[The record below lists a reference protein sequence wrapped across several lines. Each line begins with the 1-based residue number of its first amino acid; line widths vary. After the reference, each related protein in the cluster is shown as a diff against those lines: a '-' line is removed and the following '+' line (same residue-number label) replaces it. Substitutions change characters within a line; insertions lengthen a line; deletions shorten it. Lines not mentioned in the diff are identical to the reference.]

1 MRDTKVNNLLTESG
15 LYALIFGSK
24 LPSAKAFKLW
34 VTRDV
39 LPSIRKD
46 GQYQLS
52 QTLEAKSVELSNA
65 LKAIEDEKATGVQTR
80 AMLEKE
86 REAKE
91 DAIAAERKAKEDAIA
106 EEKRAAEK
114 LSHQKAATESERLAK
129 EEERKA
135 KEDALAY
142 ALILKEMVIPTNKRT
157 FDEVIYISTSRA
169 YAAQNRFKVGG
180 VEHVD
185 KLKSRFATYNGRSAA
200 GDEWYF
206 SDIFKVASFK
216 ACEKRIE
223 DVLGRFRD
231 KKEKEMYVMHYV
243 DLSRYLDFIC
253 EHYENELETFNEEL
267 NDLIANLNRRHLEP
281 TIPKP
286 YEGTTA
292 IITRIVKGV
301 PRKFGR
307 RTV

>member
-1 MRDTKVNNLLTESG
+1 MTSLVQWFNESSEYEIDGKKLAIKIVGTSEKPWFKARDVCNALGYKRSDMALSQHIKPRDRASLNDILGSSSALYPKIDPRYEGQQPYITEAG
-15 LYALIFGSK
+15 LYALIFASK
-24 LPSAKAFKLW
+24 LPTADAFRTW
-34 VTRDV
+34 VFEEV

-46 GQYQLS
+46 GQYRLS

-86 REAKE
+86 R
-91 DAIAAERKAKEDAIA
+91 KAKENAIA
-106 EEKRAAEK
+106 EEKRSAEN
-114 LSHQKAATESERLAK
+114 LERQKAATESERL
-129 EEERKA
+129 A

-200 GDEWYF
+200 GDE
-206 SDIFKVASFK
+206 
-216 ACEKRIE
+216 
-223 DVLGRFRD
+223 
-231 KKEKEMYVMHYV
+231 
-243 DLSRYLDFIC
+243 
-253 EHYENELETFNEEL
+253 
-267 NDLIANLNRRHLEP
+267 
-281 TIPKP
+281 
-286 YEGTTA
+286 
-292 IITRIVKGV
+292 
-301 PRKFGR
+301 
-307 RTV
+307 

>member
-1 MRDTKVNNLLTESG
+1 MTSLVQWFNKSSEYEIDGKKLAIKIVGTSDQPWFRARDVCNALGYKSCEKTLRDHVAKEDKISYNEILAKSGSTATVDPLFRRDREGQQPFLTESG

-46 GQYQLS
+46 GQYRLS

-86 REAKE
+86 R
-91 DAIAAERKAKEDAIA
+91 KAKEDAIA
-106 EEKRAAEK
+106 DAAEK

-142 ALILKEMVIPTNKRT
+142 ALILMIPTNKRT

-206 SDIFKVASFK
+206 SDIFKVDSFK

-231 KKEKEMYVMHYV
+231 KKE
-243 DLSRYLDFIC
+243 
-253 EHYENELETFNEEL
+253 
-267 NDLIANLNRRHLEP
+267 
-281 TIPKP
+281 
-286 YEGTTA
+286 
-292 IITRIVKGV
+292 
-301 PRKFGR
+301 RKC
-307 RTV
+307 T